1 MSKNQVFAIR
11 SDKAVTALVNGVSYY
26 RDEADKTSAQSLYE
40 KIKTV
45 ALNPTNDLVKQ
56 LVEDFDPTQ
65 KVFDAQSLVKDEIG
79 NWYLKGFTE
88 PLPSKLLTK
97 MKEFIDKGL
106 PLTPLVNFWKLLMLN
121 PADHVKRDLYNF
133 MDQYEF
139 PITDSGYFIAYKS
152 VKKTEKTYKAVN
164 MWVPKEYI
172 QLKASGQD
180 PKDYTVVDK
189 NGDFSI
195 VETNLITDSKGNFIA
210 PEHVAGNLEEMFNS
224 INNLTDETV
233 EAPEFTDWHQGTS
246 EIRLGSPVTMD
257 RSACDGDPRNTCST
271 GLHVGAP
278 GYVKGFGGGNGNVY
292 LACLVNPMNV
302 VAVPSD
308 YSYMKMRCCEYYAY
322 GIVDLTNDVTIT
334 TPYFEYD
341 YKTWET
347 ETLEEQLAQF
357 QGSRSQEAAEKA
369 NIMRE
374 RLVMVA

>member
-26 RDEADKTSAQSLYE
+26 RDETDKTSAQSLYE

-45 ALNPTNDLVKQ
+45 ALNPTNELVKQ

-195 VETNLITDSKGNFIA
+195 VETSLITDSSGNFIA

-233 EAPEFTDWHQGTS
+233 EAPEFTDWHQGSTS
-246 EIRLGSPVTMD
+246 IRLGSPVTMD
-257 RSACDGDPRNTCST
+257 RSQCDGNPMNCCSS
-271 GLHVGAP
+271 GLHV
-278 GYVKGFGGGNGNVY
+278 
-292 LACLVNPMNV
+292 
-302 VAVPSD
+302 
-308 YSYMKMRCCEYYAY
+308 
-322 GIVDLTNDVTIT
+322 
-334 TPYFEYD
+334 
-341 YKTWET
+341 
-347 ETLEEQLAQF
+347 
-357 QGSRSQEAAEKA
+357 
-369 NIMRE
+369 
-374 RLVMVA
+374 